1 MPVIR
6 SIIKH
11 VLFFFWCWFATNIIQ
26 LPSQLQHFMDNKT
39 FYIILFLGVGW
50 LYVSFA
56 VTLWRESIIE
66 K

>member
-1 MPVIR
+1 
-6 SIIKH
+6 
-11 VLFFFWCWFATNIIQ
+11 
-26 LPSQLQHFMDNKT
+26 MDNKT